1 MPRKVFAPG
10 DVLAAADVNTY
21 LMNQAV
27 MTFADSAART
37 AALPT
42 PSEGMVTYLNDT
54 NKLSVY
60 DGANWVESDPIEE
73 SLLTTT
79 GDIIYASGAG
89 TAARLA
95 IGTAT
100 QVLTVTGGIPAWADA
115 SGGGGGGGG
124 QTLTFTTSA
133 TLSNTAG
140 WYLVGG
146 NVILNGVSLTTTPTL
161 QDLPAS
167 ATVTLNNYHLWTS
180 RTSGFGATTINA
192 LTFGN
197 GVYVAGGEAGT
208 LTTSTDAITWTT
220 RTSNFGASAIY
231 ALTFGNNVYVAG
243 GLNGAL
249 TTSTDGTTWTTR
261 TSGFGST
268 EIRALSYGA
277 GVYLAVGDGRTA
289 KVSTDGVT
297 WTDTTNVIFSTVQ
310 NALAATFGTIFVV
323 GGTGS
328 VLSTSTDG
336 LTWTT
341 RTSGASGDITALTYG
356 GLYVLGVDGRI
367 RTSTNGITWTSRTSG
382 ISGTILGL
390 GYSSLGYVAVSSS
403 GGIAVST
410 DAITWTQR
418 ANNLTSGINAVA
430 TNGSAV
436 AVAAGGA
443 GLMDTSSQNGF
454 ALLSSFGTATVVN

>member
-1 MPRKVFAPG
+1 
-10 DVLAAADVNTY
+10 
-21 LMNQAV
+21 
-27 MTFADSAART
+27 
-37 AALPT
+37 
-42 PSEGMVTYLNDT
+42 MVTYLNDT
-54 NKLSVY
+54 NKLSIY
-60 DGANWVESDPIEE
+60 DGANWIESDPIEE

-115 SGGGGGGGG
+115 SGGGGAGG
-124 QTLTFTTSA
+124 QTLTFTSSA

-146 NVILNGVSLTTTPTL
+146 NVILNGVFLSTTPTL

-167 ATVTLNNYHLWTS
+167 ANVVLNNYHLWTS
-180 RTSGFGATTINA
+180 RTSGFGSTIIRA

-197 GVYVAGGEAGT
+197 GVYVAGGDAGT

-220 RTSNFGASAIY
+220 RTSNFGADAIY
-231 ALTFGNNVYVAG
+231 ALTFGNNLYVAG
-243 GLNGAL
+243 GEDGTLA
-249 TTSTDGTTWTTR
+249 TSTDGTTWTTR
-261 TSGFGST
+261 DSGFGST

-277 GVYLAVGDGRTA
+277 GVYLAVGDSRTA
-289 KVSTDGVT
+289 RVSTDGIT
-297 WTDTTNVIFSTVQ
+297 WTETTNVIFSSII
-310 NALAATFGTIFVV
+310 NATSATFGTIFVV
-323 GGTGS
+323 GGAS
-328 VLSTSTDG
+328 SALSTSTDG

-341 RTSGASGDITALTYG
+341 RTSGASGGITALTYG
-356 GLYVLGVDGRI
+356 GLYVLGVADRI

-382 ISGTILGL
+382 LSGTILGL
-390 GYSSLGYVAVSSS
+390 GYGSLGYVAVTSE
-403 GGIAVST
+403 GQIAAST
-410 DAITWTQR
+410 DAITWTTR
-418 ANNLTSGINAVA
+418 ANNFGTSSINAVA

-436 AVAAGGA
+436 AVAAGVA